1 MERGLRERLPKGQL
15 LIPAHL
21 GEAAAQQH
29 QARLRF
35 PVQLAGQ
42 IKRIVALEI
51 KGKQTNKEEKKE
63 IREGKIMDLCICQD
77 LFRMQSKVETQKQF
91 ML

>member
-15 LIPAHL
+15 LIPARL

-51 KGKQTNKEEKKE
+51 KGKQTNKEEKK
-63 IREGKIMDLCICQD
+63 RDK
-77 LFRMQSKVETQKQF
+77 RR
-91 ML
+91 